1 MRNITST
8 LTCLFLLAGSVHAAY
23 WTSSDPGNWKDGSNW
38 NIGAQPPAT
47 ADVQF
52 GVATW
57 HGTATID
64 ANDINN
70 PVGHIR
76 GSSDGNP
83 EEDYTFLIVTTDGV
97 LDASL
102 LQQGYYN
109 RTDSPQGT
117 GPKERFLVSG
127 GTVTLEEI
135 QDSSAATYGGN
146 SVLEVTAGS
155 MTVAKGYWTKGSGGY
170 TRETIVSGTGQL
182 EFLHSIEANG
192 TDSFI
197 VSGSGTLDVARNGLR
212 WYSALHG
219 PYGTVT
225 ISASDNATITAHKIA
240 EFSIQ
245 SGSETIVNVSGNATV
260 DFKGGLRFGYAS
272 GSTAT
277 MNISGGTVTGTTM
290 GIGWNAGAS
299 ATVNLTGGTLAP
311 DSLSILDP
319 GGLIDITGGQIL
331 LPTDWSAWVTNQV
344 TDANSVS
351 GGIIAFGGSGTVV
364 WDYGVTNA
372 GMTTITATN
381 NLLAKNP
388 SPANGA
394 TDVPF
399 SGTILTWDAGDGATS
414 HDVYFGADDPGNLA
428 FQGNQAGTSFDSGDL
443 SPSKTYFWRIDEQ
456 GNGAG
461 TGLVWSFGAQVIACD
476 PPLLADTNGDCVV
489 DLLDFAQMGLEW
501 LSCNWTN
508 PAACN

>member
-1 MRNITST
+1 MRNTTLT

-38 NIGAQPPAT
+38 NTGAQPAPGVT
-47 ADVQF
+47 IEF

-57 HGTATID
+57 QGTCTVD
-64 ANDINN
+64 ANDIASN
-70 PVGHIR
+70 PTGILR
-76 GSSDGNP
+76 GSSNGDP
-83 EEDYTFLIVTTDGV
+83 VSDYTYVDVTTGGV
-97 LDASL
+97 LDIGTF
-102 LQQGYYN
+102 QQGYLN
-109 RTDSPQGT
+109 NTSF
-117 GPKERFLVSG
+117 KEKFLVSG
-127 GTVTLEEI
+127 GTVTVQTL
-135 QDSSAATYGGN
+135 QDSSGSGAGN
-146 SVLEVTAGS
+146 SQLEVTAGS
-155 MTVAKGYWTKGSGGY
+155 MTVTNGYYTPSVGF
-170 TRETIVSGTGQL
+170 TRETSVSGTGKL
-182 EFLHSIEANG
+182 DFLFQIENSQISESWSVS
-192 TDSFI
+192 DS
-197 VSGSGTLDVARNGLR
+197 GDLDVGDH
-212 WYSALHG
+212 WYTALHQAN
-219 PYGTVT
+219 TVN
-225 ISASDNATITAHKIA
+225 ISASDNATIDVGGVA
-240 EFSIQ
+240 EFSIR
-245 SGSETIVNVSGNATV
+245 SGSSTTLDVSGNAQV
-260 DFKGGLRFGYAS
+260 NFAGGLRFGYGS

-277 MNISGGTVTGTTM
+277 MNISGGTVTGTTI
-290 GIGWNAGAS
+290 GIGWVAGAS

-311 DSLSILDP
+311 DSLWLLDP

-399 SGTILTWDAGDGATS
+399 SGTILAWDAGDGAAS

-428 FQGNQAGTSFDSGDL
+428 FQGNQAGTSFDPGDL
-443 SPSKTYFWRIDEQ
+443 LPSKTYFWRIDEQ

-461 TGLVWSFGAQVIACD
+461 TGLVWSFNAQVIACD
-476 PPLLADTNGDCVV
+476 PPLLADTNSDCVV
-489 DLLDFAQMGLEW
+489 DLLDFAQMVLEW
-501 LSCNWTN
+501 LSCNWTD